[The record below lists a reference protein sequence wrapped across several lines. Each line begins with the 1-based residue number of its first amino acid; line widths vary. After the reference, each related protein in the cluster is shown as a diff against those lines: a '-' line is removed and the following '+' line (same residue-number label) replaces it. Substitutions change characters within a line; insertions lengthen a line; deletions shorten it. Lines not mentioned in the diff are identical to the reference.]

1 MGFAG
6 LSLRSKLI
14 FAFLLVTLL
23 PLGVQGY
30 WNYHALRHTLNDKA
44 DKSLFAAASQAADRL
59 DAFITTN
66 LDIMRTETQLPTLIE
81 YLSLPGNQRNGS
93 IQEKRATA
101 TLHALR
107 RKDELFITSYAL
119 LDPQGM
125 NLMDT
130 HPSNVGLNESDRDY
144 FRSPKETGC
153 PYVSW
158 VESSSLSEEANLY
171 FSHPIYSR
179 NNELIGVLRAQFSA
193 AVLQLL
199 TSATQG
205 MAGEQSFAVLLD
217 EYHIRLAHSI
227 APELNFKSIV
237 PLDPQVVARL
247 QTARRLPVK
256 PVEELSTDLLAFEQG
271 LSKAETDK
279 PYFATQL
286 TASGDHLH
294 SAAVVRTKSRPWFV
308 VFMQPQD
315 VFLKPIKTQTRD
327 MLILAIIIVAIAV
340 IAAVSFAQF
349 LSDPVTRLTTVASK
363 IASGKLDQDIDTGRT
378 DELGQL
384 AKSFSYMQDSIRDKI
399 AELNDEIDKRNRA
412 EEALQKAHDELEIQV
427 RNRTAELQA
436 INRELEAFSY
446 SVSHDLRAPLR
457 AIDGFSQILLEDY
470 PDALDEQG
478 KHYLERVR
486 AGSENMGQLI
496 DDLLSLS
503 RIGRRTITK
512 KTINLETIAEKTYK
526 SLEDESKDRKVNFI
540 VQQCPQVLVDPNL
553 MQIVFVNLLSNALKF
568 TRCRE
573 TAEIK
578 VGFETKEKQT
588 VFFVKD
594 NGVGFD
600 MKYADKVFTPFQR
613 LHRREDYE
621 GTGVGLSIVQ
631 RIIHRHGGRIWVES
645 ELGSGTT
652 FYFTVPA

>member
-1 MGFAG
+1 MGFAS

-66 LDIMRTETQLPTLIE
+66 LDAMRTEAQLPTLIE

-93 IQEKRATA
+93 IQEKRAAA
-101 TLHALR
+101 TLHALSC
-107 RKDELFITSYAL
+107 KDELFITSYAL

-130 HPSNVGLNESDRDY
+130 HPSNVGLTESDRDY
-144 FRSPKETGC
+144 FLNPKETGC

-171 FSHPIYSR
+171 FSHPIYSKT
-179 NNELIGVLRAQFSA
+179 NELIGVLRAQFSA

-247 QTARRLPVK
+247 QTARRFPVK
-256 PVEELSTDLLAFEQG
+256 PVEELSTDLPAFERG
-271 LSKAETDK
+271 LTNAGTDK

-286 TASGDHLH
+286 TASGDQLH

-315 VFLKPIKTQTRD
+315 VFLEPIKTQTRD

-349 LSDPVTRLTTVASK
+349 LSDPVTRLTTIASQ
-363 IASGKLDQDIDTGRT
+363 IASGKLDQDIDTSRT

-399 AELNDEIDKRNRA
+399 AELNDEIDKRKQA

-436 INRELEAFSY
+436 INKELEAFSY
-446 SVSHDLRAPLR
+446 SVSHDLRGPLR
-457 AIDGFSQILLEDY
+457 AIDGFSRILLEDY

-512 KTINLETIAEKTYK
+512 KTINLETIAEDAYK
-526 SLEDESKDRKVNFI
+526 SLRDESKDRKVNFI

-553 MQIVFVNLLSNALKF
+553 MQIVFVNLFSNALKF

-578 VGFETKEKQT
+578 VGFETREKQT

-600 MKYADKVFTPFQR
+600 MKYADKLFIPFQR
-613 LHRREDYE
+613 LHHKEDYE

-645 ELGSGTT
+645 EMGSGTT